1 MPMAQ
6 RSTHLIKRLTRKHIT
21 NFKNQNPKPSD
32 FSVNFLLNYSKALS
46 ITKLSNGVYAELVL
60 N

>member
-1 MPMAQ
+1 MAQ
-6 RSTHLIKRLTRKHIT
+6 RSTHLIKRLTRKHST
-21 NFKNQNPKPSD
+21 NFKNQNPNPSD

-46 ITKLSNGVYAELVL
+46 VNKLPSGSFCELML

>member
-1 MPMAQ
+1 MAQ
-6 RSTHLIKRLTRKHIT
+6 RSTHLIKRLTRKRNT
-21 NFKNQNPKPSD
+21 NPKNQDPKPSD

-46 ITKLSNGVYAELVL
+46 ITKLSNGTYAELVL

>member
-1 MPMAQ
+1 MAQ
-6 RSTHLIKRLTRKHIT
+6 RSTHLIKRLTRKRNT
-21 NFKNQNPKPSD
+21 NPKNQDPKPSD

-46 ITKLSNGVYAELVL
+46 ITKLSNGAYAELVL

>member
-1 MPMAQ
+1 MAQ
-6 RSTHLIKRLTRKHIT
+6 RSTHLIKRLTRKHST
-21 NFKNQNPKPSD
+21 NFKNQNPNPSD

-46 ITKLSNGVYAELVL
+46 VTPRKNTDYFELIL